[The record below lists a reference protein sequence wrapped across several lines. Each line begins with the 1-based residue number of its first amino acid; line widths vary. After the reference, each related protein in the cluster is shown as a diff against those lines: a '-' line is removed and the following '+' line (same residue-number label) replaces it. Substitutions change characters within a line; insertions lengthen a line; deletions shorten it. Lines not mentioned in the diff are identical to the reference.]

1 MTGIL
6 EILSLASGAT
16 LQGLGRP
23 GFAAFGLSAG
33 GAADR
38 LALYEA
44 AALLG
49 RPAPGIALEIPLAG
63 GRFRAGTAT
72 RIALTGAP
80 CPARLEGQP
89 LRWNASH
96 LLPAGALLEIGAATQ
111 GVYSYLSPAGGFVPS
126 ETLAPPPP
134 RTGTFLRFAPDPC
147 PGAAALALPDAP
159 SRFAG
164 GALRVL
170 PGPQTALFEPET
182 LARAFATRFTAGP
195 ANRQGLALLQDGAP
209 FASQTSAI
217 LSDFIAP
224 GDIQSTGAGNLVLL
238 LAESQTIGGYPR
250 LGTVIPADLP
260 RAAQARPGVPLSL
273 CPIGFAEA
281 EAASPP
287 EAQWRAALT
296 RAVQPLRR
304 NPGDI
309 ADLLRYQLISGAV
322 RGDEEDAGEDGG
334 EDDGDAA

>member
-1 MTGIL
+1 MTEIL
-6 EILSLASGAT
+6 EVLSLAPGAS

-44 AALLG
+44 AALLH
-49 RPAPGIALEIPLAG
+49 RPAAGVALEIPLAG

-80 CPARLEGQP
+80 CPARLDGQP

-96 LLPAGALLEIGAATQ
+96 LLPAGAMLELGAATQ
-111 GVYSYLSPAGGFVPS
+111 GVYSYLSLAGGFMPG

-134 RTGTFLRFAPDPC
+134 RAGTALRFAPDPC

-159 SRFAG
+159 LRFRG

-170 PGPQTALFEPET
+170 PGPQTALFGPET

-195 ANRQGLALLQDGAP
+195 ANRQGLALLQDGPP
-209 FASQTSAI
+209 FASQTFAL
-217 LSDFIAP
+217 LSDFIVP

-250 LGTVIPADLP
+250 LGTVLPADLP
-260 RAAQARPGVPLSL
+260 RAAQARPGTPLSL

-287 EAQWRAALT
+287 EAQWLAGLT
-296 RAVQPLRR
+296 RALQPLHRK
-304 NPGDI
+304 PGDI

-322 RGDEEDAGEDGG
+322 RGDEDDEKDGAENG
-334 EDDGDAA
+334 NAT